1 MTLNFHKKPQRDF
14 VFHFFFKFLLFLI
27 YFIFFALYFFFQHA
41 DVHATACWRIGSYAP
56 AHTLYIIKFGA
67 KRVQKVKILY
77 DKDPIGNKLNL
88 LGFMGYP
95 RLSNLQY
102 L

>member
-41 DVHATACWRIGSYAP
+41 DAGADPGGAHPARAPPKIGKNMIFWRKIVIF
-56 AHTLYIIKFGA
+56 HTK
-67 KRVQKVKILY
+67 
-77 DKDPIGNKLNL
+77 
-88 LGFMGYP
+88 YP
-95 RLSNLQY
+95 KNFRASPRNWKK
-102 L
+102 